1 MKYKNYLGIPDR
13 IWGNMF
19 GILTAFLLLSLCS
32 CSTYR
37 LSTLNYDPVY
47 GPEEVVLTVP
57 SDVKIDTINSYFQL
71 RHKLRKDF
79 SFRWDFAQY
88 AMNQPLSWYYSNPR
102 LESIWRPYNRFD
114 VYFYSNWFWSDW
126 AFGYPYNNWNSFYSW
141 NRPWGW
147 NSWNRPYDPWN
158 NWYQGPW
165 HNPGYNVVWNSSRRG
180 ERNIAYIN
188 GPRGSRG
195 NSIIQRDNNNIENRI
210 IVNRNKPRIN
220 VDDNN
225 IDLIV
230 NNLRENI
237 NKPIRVYNN
246 PNNVIINNNNNNIRV
261 KPSNNNSNNIRGS
274 WRPNNNIN
282 NNNSSNSTRTYS
294 PPPSSN
300 ISRGS
305 STSSGGSSRG
315 GNSRGKN

>member
-1 MKYKNYLGIPDR
+1 MKHKNYLGIPDR
-13 IWGNMF
+13 IWGNIF
-19 GILTAFLLLSLCS
+19 GILTAFILLSLCS

-47 GPEEVVLTVP
+47 GSEEVVLTVP

-79 SFRWDFAQY
+79 NFRWDFAQY

-102 LESIWRPYNRFD
+102 LEGIWRPYNRFD
-114 VYFYSNWFWSDW
+114 VYFYSNWFWNDW
-126 AFGYPYNNWNSFYSW
+126 AFNYPYSSYWGWNSWY
-141 NRPWGW
+141 RPWGW

-158 NWYQGPW
+158 NWYNGPW

-180 ERNIAYIN
+180 NVAYIN
-188 GPRGSRG
+188 GPRGSRIG
-195 NSIIQRDNNNIENRI
+195 SNSIIQRDNNNIENN
-210 IVNRNKPRIN
+210 IVRRYNKPRN
-220 VDDNN
+220 NN
-225 IDLIV
+225 IINNVV
-230 NNLRENI
+230 NELRENF
-237 NKPIRVYNN
+237 NVKPRVYSN
-246 PNNVIINNNNNNIRV
+246 PNNVPNNGRPIINDNINN
-261 KPSNNNSNNIRGS
+261 NNIRGS
-274 WRPNNNIN
+274 WRPNNNSIN
-282 NNNSSNSTRTYS
+282 NNINTRSSTPVRSYS

-305 STSSGGSSRG
+305 NVSSGGSSRG